1 MRDIADSGRSERKS
15 GYRDGASEVR
25 TKAVEALG
33 KLGEHAA
40 PAVPALTKCL
50 EHDNATVRRGWRGSV
65 WGKGARGHRHSR
77 GV

>member
-1 MRDIADSGRSERKS
+1 MRDLADLGRSERKS

-25 TKAVEALG
+25 TKAADVLG

-50 EHDNATVRRGWRGSV
+50 EDGDADVRRRWRGSG
-65 WGKGARGHRHSR
+65 WGK
-77 GV
+77 